1 MHFSIGVCVRLCVH
15 FGIDECVCVCVCV
28 RIRSCVSVGVISI
41 TNRKLRE
48 IGIFVLGK
56 ELFFS
61 SISRHYQSGD
71 VFTVLKTIKK

>member
-1 MHFSIGVCVRLCVH
+1 MHFSIGVCVCVCAC
-15 FGIDECVCVCVCV
+15 ILVLMSVCVCVCV

-71 VFTVLKTIKK
+71 VFIVLKTIKK

>member
-1 MHFSIGVCVRLCVH
+1 MCVRLCVH
-15 FGIDECVCVCVCV
+15 FCIDECVCVCV

-71 VFTVLKTIKK
+71 VFIVLKTIKK